1 MKYCESSEIK
11 LSYFFFIT
19 LCVILKLFCYRKTI
33 DVKILNESIYTKN
46 NFFFRLNIFNNYVV
60 FGTIRVSFF
69 EMEKASNSYI
79 KCKSFLL
86 LTIKI

>member
-1 MKYCESSEIK
+1 M
-11 LSYFFFIT
+11 
-19 LCVILKLFCYRKTI
+19 ILKLFCYRKTI

-79 KCKSFLL
+79 KCKSFLSQ
-86 LTIKI
+86 